1 MKHCLFA
8 AINGF
13 ANRNPV
19 RLFCLQYLLGRN
31 VNKRTV
37 QLAVRFQGFKPLL
50 CICERAMIPCVY
62 ACRLYA
68 SAREVL
74 QTLPVAPGVGADR
87 LNYALSLGPPWLV
100 VLSLLVNTACGS
112 ISHMIT
118 TTG

>member
-19 RLFCLQYLLGRN
+19 HLFCLQYLLGRD

-37 QLAVRFQGFKPLL
+37 QLAVRFKGFKPML
-50 CICERAMIPCVY
+50 CICERATSPCLY

-68 SAREVL
+68 SARKVL
-74 QTLPVAPGVGADR
+74 PSLPVALGVGPDR
-87 LNYALSLGPPWLV
+87 LNYALSMLRDKKTCAV
-100 VLSLLVNTACGS
+100 VVARGVV
-112 ISHMIT
+112 IS
-118 TTG
+118 